1 MSLSPE
7 QRLRKAQLL
16 RELADLES
24 AEAQVTAPPEE
35 VVSAS
40 AAAVVPRRTGRS
52 MRDLVLDA
60 LSEIG
65 FTCYAQQ
72 LMLYIKARFGREF
85 NPTRFGTLSVDEERA
100 FARGTSRPVWLSH
113 GLTFDRA
120 EPVKRLW
127 SRSDWP
133 LETRLV
139 TPAFGRAQYLR
150 AAAKFSELA
159 MEADTLAADP
169 NLMRYLAADHAR
181 DLGVVVKHGEF
192 KLAEWRDLALAQLAT
207 VEEKESG
214 LLTSSA
220 RELAKTLEGPE
231 LLFGRK
237 QKPVLFAVPQHD
249 GRLA

>member
-1 MSLSPE
+1 MPLTPE
-7 QRLRKAQLL
+7 QRRRKAQLL

-24 AEAQVTAPPEE
+24 AEAQATAPATVNEHA
-35 VVSAS
+35 SDTAS
-40 AAAVVPRRTGRS
+40 APRRAGRS

-60 LSEIG
+60 LAEIG

-72 LMLYIKARFGREF
+72 LMLYIKARYGREL

-100 FARGTSRPVWLSH
+100 YSRGTSRPVWLGH

-127 SRSDWP
+127 ARSDWP
-133 LETRLV
+133 LESRLV
-139 TPAFGRAQYLR
+139 TPTFGRAQYLR

-159 MEADTLAADP
+159 MQADALAADP

-192 KLAEWRDLALAQLAT
+192 NLKEW
-207 VEEKESG
+207 
-214 LLTSSA
+214 
-220 RELAKTLEGPE
+220 RELAMAQLSAVEDQETGLLKRTALDLTKALEGAE

-237 QKPVLFAVPQHD
+237 QKSVLFAVPRHD
-249 GRLA
+249 GRHA

>member
-1 MSLSPE
+1 MLNPE
-7 QRLRKAQLL
+7 QRRRKAELL

-24 AEAQVTAPPEE
+24 AEGQGAFSTLAGQDGVRVATA
-35 VVSAS
+35 SRR
-40 AAAVVPRRTGRS
+40 AART

-60 LSEIG
+60 LAEIG

-72 LMLYIKARFGREF
+72 LMLFIKARYGRELS
-85 NPTRFGTLSVDEERA
+85 PTRFGTLSVDEERA
-100 FARGTSRPVWLSH
+100 YCRGTSRPVWLCH

-127 SRSDWP
+127 ARSDWP
-133 LETRLV
+133 LENRLV
-139 TPAFGRAQYLR
+139 TPTFGRTQYLR

-159 MEADTLAADP
+159 VQADALAADP

-192 KLAEWRDLALAQLAT
+192 KLDEWRELALAQLAAL
-207 VEEKESG
+207 EDKEAG
-214 LLTSSA
+214 LLKRTT
-220 RELAKTLEGPE
+220 RDLAKTLDGPE

-237 QKPVLFAVPQHD
+237 QKAVLFAIPKHE
-249 GRLA
+249 GRRA